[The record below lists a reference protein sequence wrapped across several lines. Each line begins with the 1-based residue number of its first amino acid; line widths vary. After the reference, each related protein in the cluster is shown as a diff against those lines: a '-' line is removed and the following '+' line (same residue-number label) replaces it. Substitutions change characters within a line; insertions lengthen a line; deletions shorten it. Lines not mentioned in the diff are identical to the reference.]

1 MTTHIL
7 MARAITQE
15 FTVTLGKPNRIVV
28 PAYTANDLIIQLL
41 VVDDAGDPVDISSY
55 ATRNFGCYPPASGTA
70 DFTKTPA
77 FVTDGT
83 DGLVKVTITDADTS
97 AFTTGDKR
105 IEIQLA
111 KSGAKH
117 TIADGVIQFIETQI

>member
-7 MARAITQE
+7 MARAITQQ

-55 ATRNFGCYPPASGTA
+55 TTRNFGCYPPASGTA

>member
-7 MARAITQE
+7 MARAITQQ
-15 FTVTLGKPNRIVV
+15 FTVVLGKPNRIVV
-28 PAYTANDLIIQLL
+28 PAYAGNDLIIQLN
-41 VVDDAGDPVDISSY
+41 VVDDAGDAVDISSY
-55 ATRNFGCYPPASGTA
+55 TTRNFGCYPPASGTA

-83 DGLVKVTITDADTS
+83 NGQVKVTITDADTS